1 MLYLYVLRVAYAGGV
16 GVREMCVPINKAL
29 PSKTGGRRRQ
39 GPHRLSLM
47 LLHEVRVGLVSD
59 RECLEYLNKIEY
71 FLILGI
77 QDLNIF

>member
-1 MLYLYVLRVAYAGGV
+1 MVWCPCTVATTAATTADYPDDK
-16 GVREMCVPINKAL
+16 VR
-29 PSKTGGRRRQ
+29 
-39 GPHRLSLM
+39 
-47 LLHEVRVGLVSD
+47 LVAA